1 MPDELDLGLAMI
13 RITAGLLMAAHG
25 AQKLLGWWGG
35 SSMSK
40 WSADLEGQGIRP
52 AALRAWVSVGGQ
64 MAGLVLAIGLLTP
77 LAAAASLVA
86 PMVVVVVQKWPKGFF
101 NVRGGIEFMVL
112 ILITGIALILT
123 GPGSVSVD
131 ALIGIDLDLPVRLAI
146 AVAAVA
152 GALLAVL
159 PGRSARRSG

>member
-40 WSADLEGQGIRP
+40 WSADLEGQGIRA
-52 AALRAWVSVGGQ
+52 AALWAWVSVGGQ

>member
-1 MPDELDLGLAMI
+1 MPDDLDLGLAMI
-13 RITAGLLMAAHG
+13 RVTAGLLMAAHG

-35 SSMSK
+35 SSMAK
-40 WSADLEGQGIRP
+40 WTADLEGQGVRP
-52 AALRAWVSVGGQ
+52 AALWAWVSVGGQ

-112 ILITGIALILT
+112 ILFTGIALILT
-123 GPGSVSVD
+123 GPGAVSVD
-131 ALIGIDLDLPVRLAI
+131 ALIGFDLDLPVRLAI

-152 GALLAVL
+152 GGLVAVL
-159 PGRSARRSG
+159 PGRNARLRG